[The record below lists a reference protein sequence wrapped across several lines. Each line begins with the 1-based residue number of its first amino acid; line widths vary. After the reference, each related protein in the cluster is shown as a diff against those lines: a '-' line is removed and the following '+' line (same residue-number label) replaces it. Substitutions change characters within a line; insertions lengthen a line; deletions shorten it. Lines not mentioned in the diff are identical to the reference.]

1 MQEIKKIN
9 LSLEFKYYKINDIGE
24 VVSGGTPSTSKN
36 EYWYGDIGWI
46 TPKDLSSYDDIYI
59 SRGERNISSEGL
71 NNSSA
76 KLVPKNTVLMTSRA
90 PIGYIAIAN
99 NELSTNQGFKSLI
112 CNEKICHYKYFYYW
126 LKLNIKY
133 IINNSN
139 GSTFK
144 EISGGTFKNLEL
156 SLPSL
161 NEQKAISSV
170 LWTIDEKISVLKRIN
185 KNLEEQLLRIFD
197 SWFLKFELSN
207 EFSDSKLGLIPKGWK
222 IDYLGSKKSC
232 SIIKS
237 GIDEFDNSKI
247 YIATADVD
255 NSIITSNDTLITMD
269 DKPSR
274 ANMQPISNS
283 IWFAKMIDSKKLIMV
298 DEYCNDLLNNYI
310 FSTGFCGLKCVDK
323 YFYYLWTFLLTDVF
337 DVMKNN
343 FCTGTTMQAINNKD
357 TKLIEFVLPDD
368 KTITQFNSIAKPMF
382 KKIYYNNREIKKL
395 QRLRDTLL
403 PKLMSGEIDVSKI
416 NCDLKIIIR
425 KIYIKSSKLF
435 LWRYLSE
442 NQNYIKNTKSNETL
456 LKSRTIH
463 KINKFL
469 AKFNAR
475 YRYYRQ

>member
-9 LSLEFKYYKINDIGE
+9 LSLELRKFSELTINFDKERIPLSSSERESKKGKYPYYGAQGIIDHVDEYIFDGEYLLIAEDGENLNSRSQPIANVVLGKFWVNNHAHIVKTNSKCEIHYLCYLLNNINISGYITGSAQPKLNQYNLNNMVLEIQDYETQYKISIILKRINDKI
-24 VVSGGTPSTSKN
+24 
-36 EYWYGDIGWI
+36 
-46 TPKDLSSYDDIYI
+46 
-59 SRGERNISSEGL
+59 
-71 NNSSA
+71 
-76 KLVPKNTVLMTSRA
+76 KL
-90 PIGYIAIAN
+90 
-99 NELSTNQGFKSLI
+99 
-112 CNEKICHYKYFYYW
+112 NEK
-126 LKLNIKY
+126 
-133 IINNSN
+133 
-139 GSTFK
+139 
-144 EISGGTFKNLEL
+144 
-156 SLPSL
+156 
-161 NEQKAISSV
+161 
-170 LWTIDEKISVLKRIN
+170 IN

-382 KKIYYNNREIKKL
+382 KKIYYNNLEIKKL

-403 PKLMSGEIDVSKI
+403 PKLMSGEIDVSEV
-416 NCDLKIIIR
+416 NCDLELKYNYMKYLFNQIHTPMS
-425 KIYIKSSKLF
+425 KSVV
-435 LWRYLSE
+435 
-442 NQNYIKNTKSNETL
+442 
-456 LKSRTIH
+456 
-463 KINKFL
+463 
-469 AKFNAR
+469 
-475 YRYYRQ
+475 

>member
-1 MQEIKKIN
+1 M
-9 LSLEFKYYKINDIGE
+9 SLEWKSCKIGD
-24 VVSGGTPSTSKN
+24 VVSVRRGSSPRPIKDYVSETGMPWVKIADATKDQTRFINFTSEFIKEEGIEKSVVVNPGDLIVSNSATP
-36 EYWYGDIGWI
+36 GL
-46 TPKDLSSYDDIYI
+46 PKF
-59 SRGERNISSEGL
+59 
-71 NNSSA
+71 
-76 KLVPKNTVLMTSRA
+76 M
-90 PIGYIAIAN
+90 
-99 NELSTNQGFKSLI
+99 
-112 CNEKICHYKYFYYW
+112 
-126 LKLNIKY
+126 NIKACVHDGWLVFDSY
-133 IINNSN
+133 NGILKDFLYYYFIVIRGRLVNQAN
-139 GSTFK
+139 GSV
-144 EISGGTFKNLEL
+144 FKNLKTDIVRNFDIN
-156 SLPSL
+156 LPDL
-161 NEQKAISSV
+161 ETQ
-170 LWTIDEKISVLKRIN
+170 EKIVKILSQIDKKIETTIKIN

-237 GIDEFDNSKI
+237 GIDEFDNSKIYI

-323 YFYYLWTFLLTDVF
+323 YFYYLWTFLLTDIF

-382 KKIYYNNREIKKL
+382 KKIYYNNLEIKKL

-403 PKLMSGEIDVSKI
+403 PKLMSGEIDVSEV
-416 NCDLKIIIR
+416 NCDLELKYNYMKYLFNQIHTPMS
-425 KIYIKSSKLF
+425 KSVV
-435 LWRYLSE
+435 
-442 NQNYIKNTKSNETL
+442 
-456 LKSRTIH
+456 
-463 KINKFL
+463 
-469 AKFNAR
+469 
-475 YRYYRQ
+475 